1 MKNMNIAAYIDHS
14 ILKPDT
20 LTEDIITVCSEAVT
34 NKFAVV
40 CVPPLF
46 VRKAKELT
54 AETNIKVS
62 TVIGFPFGYS
72 IVEAKVAEMVMAV
85 IDGADDIEM
94 VMNTSAVKNNDWQF
108 LAGEINTVLPV
119 IRSKGKKLTVVM
131 ETGLLTEKEIIT
143 ACDVYGLAGID
154 AVKLGTGFFANEK
167 VFEDTRLIRRHLAS
181 AIRIKTGVEIKDRD
195 FANNLIEA
203 GANRLCCSNGLM
215 LLQESLDASDS
226 FRIDG
231 TIFVDL

>member
-1 MKNMNIAAYIDHS
+1 MNIAAYIDHS
-14 ILKPDT
+14 ILKPDVVT
-20 LTEDIITVCSEAVT
+20 KNIITVCSEAIT

-54 AETNIKVS
+54 AETDIKVS

-72 IVEAKVAEMVMAV
+72 IIEAKVAEMVMAV

-94 VMNTSAVKNNDWQF
+94 VMNTSAAKNSDWQF

-119 IRSKGKKLTVVM
+119 IRSKGKKLTVIM
-131 ETGLLTEKEIIT
+131 ETGLLTDKEIIT
-143 ACDVYGLAGID
+143 ACDIYGIAGID
-154 AVKLGTGFFANEK
+154 YLKLGTGFMEN
-167 VFEDTRLIRRHLAS
+167 DTVIDDARLIRRHLAS
-181 AIRIKTGVEIKDRD
+181 AIQIKTGVEIKNYSL
-195 FANNLIEA
+195 ANNLIEA
-203 GANRLCCSNGLM
+203 GANRLGCSNGLM

-226 FRIDG
+226 FRIEG
-231 TIFVDL
+231 TVFVN